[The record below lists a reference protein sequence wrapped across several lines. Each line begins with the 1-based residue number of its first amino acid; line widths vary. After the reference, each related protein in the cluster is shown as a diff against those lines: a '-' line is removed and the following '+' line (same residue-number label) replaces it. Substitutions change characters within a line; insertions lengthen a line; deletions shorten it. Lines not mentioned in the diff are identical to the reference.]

1 MITSI
6 LIISACILLIT
17 SIIMQNSKGSGIQRQ
32 FETANAIIGAS
43 KGTRFIE
50 KTTLVLAGVLIVISV
65 FVQ

>member
-32 FETANAIIGAS
+32 FEKANAIIGAS